1 MTVELFN
8 DLLKNIRQKEAF
20 EQIYTEYYPQLIK
33 ISMSLYG
40 NINDA
45 EDIAQ
50 EIFAYML
57 SHEVKTYVENP
68 NAWFYAL
75 CKYNGQKLFNKEVP
89 INENIDYSTPDNQL
103 ISLQMQTVL
112 SKLSKEE
119 ADIIILFWFCGYSL
133 DEIAKTLRKSYAAV
147 AKQHERAKEKLKK
160 FLSD

>member
-1 MTVELFN
+1 MTVDLFN

-33 ISMSLYG
+33 ISMHLYG
-40 NINDA
+40 NLNDA

-50 EIFAYML
+50 EIFAYLL

-89 INENIDYSTPDNQL
+89 INENIDYSTPDSQFM
-103 ISLQMQTVL
+103 SLNMRTAL

-147 AKQHERAKEKLKK
+147 AKQHERAKEKLKTL
-160 FLSD
+160 LSD

>member
-50 EIFAYML
+50 EIFAYLL

-75 CKYNGQKLFNKEVP
+75 CKYNGQKLFKKEMP
-89 INENIDYSTPDNQL
+89 LNDEIDFPAPDSQFM
-103 ISLQMQTVL
+103 SLNMRTAL

-147 AKQHERAKEKLKK
+147 AKQHERAKEKLKTL
-160 FLSD
+160 LS

>member
-8 DLLKNIRQKEAF
+8 ELLKNIRQEECF
-20 EQIYTEYYPQLIK
+20 EQLYTEFYPQLIK
-33 ISMSLYG
+33 ISMHLYG
-40 NINDA
+40 NLNDA
-45 EDIAQ
+45 EEIAQ
-50 EIFAYML
+50 EIFAYLL
-57 SHEVKTYVENP
+57 SHKISSYVENP

-89 INENIDYSTPDNQL
+89 INENIDYSTPDNQF
-103 ISLQMQTVL
+103 ISLNMRTAL

-133 DEIAKTLRKSYAAV
+133 DEISKTLRKSYAAV

>member
-8 DLLKNIRQKEAF
+8 ELLKNIRQKECF

-50 EIFAYML
+50 EIFAYL
-57 SHEVKTYVENP
+57 ISHEVKTYVENP
-68 NAWFYAL
+68 NALFYAL

-89 INENIDYSTPDNQL
+89 INENIDYSTPDNQF
-103 ISLQMQTVL
+103 ISFNMRTAL

>member
-8 DLLKNIRQKEAF
+8 ELLQNIRQEECF
-20 EQIYTEYYPQLIK
+20 EQLYTEFYPQLIK
-33 ISMSLYG
+33 IFMHLYG
-40 NINDA
+40 NLNDA
-45 EDIAQ
+45 EEIAQ
-50 EIFAYML
+50 EIFAYLL
-57 SHEVKTYVENP
+57 SHKISSYVENP

-89 INENIDYSTPDNQL
+89 INENIDYSTPDSQFM
-103 ISLQMQTVL
+103 SLNMRTAL

-133 DEIAKTLRKSYAAV
+133 DEISKTLRKSYAAV

-160 FLSD
+160 FL

>member
-8 DLLKNIRQKEAF
+8 ELLKNIRQEECF
-20 EQIYTEYYPQLIK
+20 EQLYTEFYPQLIK

-50 EIFAYML
+50 EIFAYL
-57 SHEVKTYVENP
+57 ISHEVKTYVENP

-89 INENIDYSTPDNQL
+89 INENIDYSTPDNQF
-103 ISLQMQTVL
+103 ISLNMRTAL

-133 DEIAKTLRKSYAAV
+133 DEISKTLRKSYAAV

>member
-8 DLLKNIRQKEAF
+8 ELLQNIRQKECF
-20 EQIYTEYYPQLIK
+20 EQLYAEYYSQLIK
-33 ISMSLYG
+33 ICMHLYG
-40 NINDA
+40 NLNDA